1 MTAPTASEHGR
12 PGPRPA
18 ARSAAA
24 GHAYPCPV
32 RCRASETVTV
42 DQPARLHRRRIVE
55 HRTQPLHRTGA
66 ATASEP
72 LRDDLIPHPA
82 DRHIAIAVH
91 EALGQLPAT
100 DVARLLRPGEQ
111 RVGRPTL
118 PEPPHR
124 HIPRMGIPQAFPRP
138 QTSLLGLRL
147 RRKRAETTENPGHA
161 DVLPGG
167 RVIDLR
173 PPAARGEPCD
183 AHAALLRS
191 DAQPI
196 ACEALKRRVRRPHVT
211 DGIPSATIRSTVAKL
226 TPMSPASSPARHKA
240 LTPERPPRRTG
251 WVMGKIA
258 SAHPLIDPETPKP
271 ATNFSEHPATGHKRP
286 PPRAHAQPAQHPDS
300 PRATPPALTLP
311 QSHCTSNDPDTDQMH
326 LPSGGA
332 QNAVPGRPAASGLA
346 PNVPV

>member
-226 TPMSPASSPARHKA
+226 TPMSPASSRRDTKRSPPSGHRGAPAGLWGRSLR
-240 LTPERPPRRTG
+240 LTP
-251 WVMGKIA
+251 
-258 SAHPLIDPETPKP
+258 LLTPKP
-271 ATNFSEHPATGHKRP
+271 RNRPQTFQSTPPPATKDHLP
-286 PPRAHAQPAQHPDS
+286 EHTPSQPSTPTPHGQHP
-300 PRATPPALTLP
+300 R
-311 QSHCTSNDPDTDQMH
+311 
-326 LPSGGA
+326 
-332 QNAVPGRPAASGLA
+332 R
-346 PNVPV
+346 